1 MTDVVKENQDRTF
14 DKSFGD
20 RVVELNEPVGTFGGT
35 LSARYE
41 QEHPKFAERLELN
54 EKLVGAMQLE
64 IMNMSKT
71 LLI

>member
-1 MTDVVKENQDRTF
+1 MNEVIKENQNKTF

-41 QEHPKFAERLELN
+41 
-54 EKLVGAMQLE
+54 
-64 IMNMSKT
+64 
-71 LLI
+71 

>member
-1 MTDVVKENQDRTF
+1 MEQENENRTL

-41 QEHPKFAERLELN
+41 QEHPKVAERLELS
-54 EKLVGAMQLE
+54 EKLVAALQHEM
-64 IMNMSKT
+64 MNMQKT
-71 LLI
+71 LLL